1 MNITS
6 NFKSISEKWVAFW
19 RNLPL
24 LQKMLLAFGV
34 LFVFSVVI
42 AAVTLLG
49 LNSTTTAYKD
59 ALAQGIEIR
68 RLSDQVEINLLS
80 ARRDGKDFLL
90 RWEIEGYDQA
100 YANYVTPY
108 KQNTIAMRES
118 IEQLA
123 PFGDVAETLST
134 GDYTREQYETDIA
147 TLKKDADTYE
157 QSFFAMVAV
166 IEKRGADEQTGLE
179 GELRTH
185 AHALEGKF
193 SDVIGLEQLEITLL
207 QIRRNE

>member
-6 NFKSISEKWVAFW
+6 NSKSISEQWGAFW

-34 LFVFSVVI
+34 LFVFSVII
-42 AAVTLLG
+42 AIVTLLG

-59 ALAQGIEIR
+59 ALVQGIEIR
-68 RLSDQVEINLLS
+68 RLSDQVEINLLR

-90 RWEIEGYDQA
+90 RWETEGYDQA

-108 KQNTIAMRES
+108 KQDVAALRES
-118 IEQLA
+118 IQQLA
-123 PFGDVAETLST
+123 PFGDVVETLST

-147 TLKKDADTYE
+147 TLEKRDTN
-157 QSFFAMVAV
+157 SGVFVRFLAV
-166 IEKRGADEQTGLE
+166 IILCE
-179 GELRTH
+179 GVLIQMH
-185 AHALEGKF
+185 
-193 SDVIGLEQLEITLL
+193 
-207 QIRRNE
+207 